1 MPVPRYGRVTPSQM
15 CMLCLGGEVLVWSG
29 NVAPTDRDRL
39 DRMKEARRLLKL
51 QTKRDF
57 GYDLAAWHHFLLS
70 DDELS
75 EEYTFDYAWDAVRPR
90 IEELLDDPNRLRLVR
105 LLEEQQDAAA
115 DKR

>member
-1 MPVPRYGRVTPSQM
+1 MD
-15 CMLCLGGEVLVWSG
+15 MLSLGGDILSWG
-29 NVAPTDRDRL
+29 GTAPPTDRDRL
-39 DRMKEARRLLKL
+39 KLMKEALRLLKL